1 MEETKQT
8 SLQSIT
14 MDDEERDRLEDERNR
29 MEELRHDPCTTCK
42 GKIVGV
48 DGRIYTCDNC
58 PILE

>member
-1 MEETKQT
+1 
-8 SLQSIT
+8 